1 MNSILTSKW
10 AKVVVFLLCLIPFD
24 MLLWRAFHNGFAG
37 FPDNMDFGPNPI
49 EFITHATG
57 DWTIRFLVITLAI
70 TPLRKILRQ
79 PQLIRFRRMLGLF
92 AFFYACLHFS
102 TWIGLDKF
110 FAWSEM
116 WKDVLKR
123 RFITV
128 GFAAF
133 VLMVPLALTSTAGM
147 IRRLG
152 GRRWQLL
159 HRAIYASA
167 ILGVIHY
174 YWLVKS
180 DVRKPLLYAILV
192 GILLAWR
199 LGVWLY
205 GRGQS
210 AAASSARRTEPSTA
224 EGA

>member
-10 AKVVVFLLCLIPFD
+10 TKVVVFLVCLIPFD
-24 MLLWRAFHNGFAG
+24 MLLWRAFHNGLAG
-37 FPDNMDFGPNPI
+37 FPNNMDFGANPI

-70 TPLRKILRQ
+70 TPLRKILRL

-110 FAWSEM
+110 FDWSEM

-128 GFAAF
+128 GFTAF
-133 VLMVPLALTSTAGM
+133 VLMIPLAITSTASM

-152 GRRWQLL
+152 GKRWQLL

-180 DVRKPLLYAILV
+180 DVRKPLLYGSLV
-192 GILLAWR
+192 VILLVWR
-199 LGVWLY
+199 LGAWRY
-205 GRGQS
+205 GRRKRPTATS
-210 AAASSARRTEPSTA
+210 ATRAEPFTA
-224 EGA
+224 EGV